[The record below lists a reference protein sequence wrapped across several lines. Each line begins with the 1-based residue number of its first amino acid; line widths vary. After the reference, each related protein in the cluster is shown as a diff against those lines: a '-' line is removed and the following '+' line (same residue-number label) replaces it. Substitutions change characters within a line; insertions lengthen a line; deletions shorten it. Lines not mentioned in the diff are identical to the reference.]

1 MAQKAPVRVC
11 LLIPLLV
18 HGVCGTTAAL
28 EVNFQQD
35 DTVLLQ
41 LGTDATS
48 FDLDRVSS
56 RKGVPTVT
64 SMVLHVN
71 ASQQKGQRQ
80 VEAADHMVNGA
91 SWSQLGQDIDGEAP
105 GDQSGKSVSLS
116 SDGSRVAIGAIN
128 NGGAGYSSGHVRV
141 FGLSGNTWSQLG
153 QDIDGEASYDYS
165 GWSVSLSSDGSRV
178 AIGASYNGGAGYWS
192 GHVRV
197 FGLSGNTWSQLGQDI
212 DGEASGDYSGGSV
225 SLSSD
230 GSRVAIGAHLND
242 GAGYVSGHVRVFG
255 LSGNTWSQ
263 LGQDIDGEASY
274 DYSGESV
281 SLSSDG
287 SRVAIGATGNGGAGY
302 RSGHVRVF
310 GLSGNTWSQLGQ
322 DIDGE
327 ASYDYSGWSVS
338 LSSDG
343 SRVAIGASYN
353 GGAGYRSGHVR
364 VFGLSGNT
372 WSQLGQDID
381 GEASGDRSGGS
392 VSLSSDGSRVA
403 IGAYFNDGAGSSS
416 GHVRVFGI
424 EAPTPVPSPA
434 PPAMTAA
441 AVGDPHLVN
450 MYGQRFDLLK
460 VGKHLL
466 VEVPQFAAE
475 SATLLAVAA
484 VAQRLGD
491 ACSDVYF
498 VSLNVTGKWADG
510 VREGGFHYTA
520 KQPQAH
526 RKGTGWLSF
535 HSIQLKTVWG
545 RTGGG
550 ISYLNLFVKNL
561 GKSGYPVGGL
571 LGGGDHA
578 SVTKPVLRCKRELVL

>member
-1 MAQKAPVRVC
+1 MAQKAPVRVF

-18 HGVCGTTAAL
+18 HGVCGTTAAS

-35 DTVLLQ
+35 HTVLLQ

-48 FDLDRVSS
+48 FDLARVGS
-56 RKGVPTVT
+56 RKGVPTVS

-105 GDQSGKSVSLS
+105 GD
-116 SDGSRVAIGAIN
+116 
-128 NGGAGYSSGHVRV
+128 
-141 FGLSGNTWSQLG
+141 
-153 QDIDGEASYDYS
+153 
-165 GWSVSLSSDGSRV
+165 
-178 AIGASYNGGAGYWS
+178 
-192 GHVRV
+192 
-197 FGLSGNTWSQLGQDI
+197 
-212 DGEASGDYSGGSV
+212 
-225 SLSSD
+225 
-230 GSRVAIGAHLND
+230 
-242 GAGYVSGHVRVFG
+242 
-255 LSGNTWSQ
+255 
-263 LGQDIDGEASY
+263 
-274 DYSGESV
+274 
-281 SLSSDG
+281 
-287 SRVAIGATGNGGAGY
+287 
-302 RSGHVRVF
+302 
-310 GLSGNTWSQLGQ
+310 
-322 DIDGE
+322 
-327 ASYDYSGWSVS
+327 
-338 LSSDG
+338 
-343 SRVAIGASYN
+343 
-353 GGAGYRSGHVR
+353 
-364 VFGLSGNT
+364 
-372 WSQLGQDID
+372 
-381 GEASGDRSGGS
+381 RSGGS

-403 IGAYFNDGAGSSS
+403 IGAIYNGGHS
-416 GHVRVFGI
+416 GHVRVFGLSGNTWSQFGRVAI
-424 EAPTPVPSPA
+424 GANYNDGAGSYSGHVRVFGTEAPTPVPSPA
-434 PPAMTAA
+434 PPAATAA

-450 MYGQRFDLLK
+450 MYGERFDLLK

-571 LGGGDHA
+571 LGGGDHS

>member
-1 MAQKAPVRVC
+1 SDGSRVAIGAIYNDGAGANSGHVRVFG
-11 LLIPLLV
+11 LS
-18 HGVCGTTAAL
+18 GNTWS
-28 EVNFQQD
+28 
-35 DTVLLQ
+35 Q
-41 LGTDATS
+41 LG
-48 FDLDRVSS
+48 RV
-56 RKGVPTVT
+56 
-64 SMVLHVN
+64 
-71 ASQQKGQRQ
+71 AI
-80 VEAADHMVNGA
+80 GA
-91 SWSQLGQDIDGEAP
+91 SWNDGAGSDSGHVRVFGLSGNTWSKLGQDIDGEAR
-105 GDQSGKSVSLS
+105 GDISGKSVSLS
-116 SDGSRVAIGAIN
+116 SDGSRVAIGASYN
-128 NGGAGYSSGHVRV
+128 DGAGSSSGHVRV

-153 QDIDGEASYDYS
+153 QDIDGEASYDFS
-165 GWSVSLSSDGSRV
+165 GTSVSLSSDGSRV
-178 AIGASYNGGAGYWS
+178 AIGASNNNGAGSDS

-212 DGEASGDYSGGSV
+212 DGEARGDYSGM
-225 SLSSD
+225 
-230 GSRVAIGAHLND
+230 
-242 GAGYVSGHVRVFG
+242 
-255 LSGNTWSQ
+255 
-263 LGQDIDGEASY
+263 
-274 DYSGESV
+274 SV

-287 SRVAIGATGNGGAGY
+287 SRVAIGATWNGGAGS

-310 GLSGNTWSQLGQ
+310 GT
-322 DIDGE
+322 
-327 ASYDYSGWSVS
+327 
-338 LSSDG
+338 
-343 SRVAIGASYN
+343 
-353 GGAGYRSGHVR
+353 
-364 VFGLSGNT
+364 
-372 WSQLGQDID
+372 
-381 GEASGDRSGGS
+381 
-392 VSLSSDGSRVA
+392 
-403 IGAYFNDGAGSSS
+403 
-416 GHVRVFGI
+416 

-434 PPAMTAA
+434 PPAATAA

-450 MYGQRFDLLK
+450 MYGERFDLLK

-571 LGGGDHA
+571 LGGGDHS

>member
-1 MAQKAPVRVC
+1 MEPVGAGHRWRSLWRSEWLVGVAEQRRQPRGHRSELQRRCWVIFRSRSRLRAFGQHMEPVGAGHRWRSLLRLQWRV
-11 LLIPLLV
+11 
-18 HGVCGTTAAL
+18 GVAEQRRQPRGHWSEL
-28 EVNFQQD
+28 ERRCWVRF
-35 DTVLLQ
+35 
-41 LGTDATS
+41 
-48 FDLDRVSS
+48 RS
-56 RKGVPTVT
+56 R
-64 SMVLHVN
+64 SRLR
-71 ASQQKGQRQ
+71 AFGQHMEQ
-80 VEAADHMVNGA
+80 VGA
-91 SWSQLGQDIDGEAP
+91 GHRWRSP
-105 GDQSGKSVSLS
+105 R
-116 SDGSRVAIGAIN
+116 RVAIGASNN
-128 NGGAGYSSGHVRV
+128 NGAGSDSGHVRV

-153 QDIDGEASYDYS
+153 QDIDGEA
-165 GWSVSLSSDGSRV
+165 R
-178 AIGASYNGGAGYWS
+178 
-192 GHVRV
+192 
-197 FGLSGNTWSQLGQDI
+197 
-212 DGEASGDYSGGSV
+212 GDYSGM
-225 SLSSD
+225 
-230 GSRVAIGAHLND
+230 
-242 GAGYVSGHVRVFG
+242 
-255 LSGNTWSQ
+255 
-263 LGQDIDGEASY
+263 
-274 DYSGESV
+274 SV

-287 SRVAIGATGNGGAGY
+287 SRVAIGATWNGGAGS

-310 GLSGNTWSQLGQ
+310 GT
-322 DIDGE
+322 
-327 ASYDYSGWSVS
+327 
-338 LSSDG
+338 
-343 SRVAIGASYN
+343 
-353 GGAGYRSGHVR
+353 
-364 VFGLSGNT
+364 
-372 WSQLGQDID
+372 
-381 GEASGDRSGGS
+381 
-392 VSLSSDGSRVA
+392 
-403 IGAYFNDGAGSSS
+403 
-416 GHVRVFGI
+416 

-434 PPAMTAA
+434 PPAATAA

-450 MYGQRFDLLK
+450 MYGERFDLLK

-571 LGGGDHA
+571 LGGGDHS

>member
-18 HGVCGTTAAL
+18 HGVCGTTAAA

-48 FDLDRVSS
+48 FDLARVSS

-165 GWSVSLSSDGSRV
+165 GWSVSLSSDGS
-178 AIGASYNGGAGYWS
+178 
-192 GHVRV
+192 
-197 FGLSGNTWSQLGQDI
+197 
-212 DGEASGDYSGGSV
+212 
-225 SLSSD
+225 
-230 GSRVAIGAHLND
+230 
-242 GAGYVSGHVRVFG
+242 HVRVFG

-274 DYSGESV
+274 DYSGMV

-287 SRVAIGATGNGGAGY
+287 SRVAIGATY
-302 RSGHVRVF
+302 
-310 GLSGNTWSQLGQ
+310 
-322 DIDGE
+322 
-327 ASYDYSGWSVS
+327 
-338 LSSDG
+338 
-343 SRVAIGASYN
+343 
-353 GGAGYRSGHVR
+353 
-364 VFGLSGNT
+364 
-372 WSQLGQDID
+372 
-381 GEASGDRSGGS
+381 
-392 VSLSSDGSRVA
+392 
-403 IGAYFNDGAGSSS
+403 NDGAGSKS
-416 GHVRVFGI
+416 GHVRIFGI

-434 PPAMTAA
+434 PAAVTAA

-450 MYGQRFDLLK
+450 IYGERFDLLK

-571 LGGGDHA
+571 LGGGDHS
-578 SVTKPVLRCKRELVL
+578 SVTKGVLRCKRELVL

>member
-18 HGVCGTTAAL
+18 HGVCGTTAAA

-48 FDLDRVSS
+48 FDLARVSS

-230 GSRVAIGAHLND
+230 GSRVPV
-242 GAGYVSGHVRVFG
+242 GAGHRWRSLLRLQWLVGVAEQRRQPRGHRSVLQRRCWVQVRSRSRLRAFG
-255 LSGNTWSQ
+255 Q
-263 LGQDIDGEASY
+263 HMEP
-274 DYSGESV
+274 V
-281 SLSSDG
+281 
-287 SRVAIGATGNGGAGY
+287 GAGHRW
-302 RSGHVRVF
+302 RSPRRSEWRVGVAEQRRSRSRLRAF
-310 GLSGNTWSQLGQ
+310 GQHM
-322 DIDGE
+322 E
-327 ASYDYSGWSVS
+327 PV
-338 LSSDG
+338 
-343 SRVAIGASYN
+343 
-353 GGAGYRSGHVR
+353 GAGHRWRSLLRLQWHGVAEQRRQPRGHRSDLQRRCWVKIR
-364 VFGLSGNT
+364 SRSHLWDRGTDAGAF
-372 WSQLGQDID
+372 
-381 GEASGDRSGGS
+381 AS
-392 VSLSSDGSRVA
+392 
-403 IGAYFNDGAGSSS
+403 AG
-416 GHVRVFGI
+416 
-424 EAPTPVPSPA
+424 
-434 PPAMTAA
+434 
-441 AVGDPHLVN
+441 
-450 MYGQRFDLLK
+450 
-460 VGKHLL
+460 
-466 VEVPQFAAE
+466 
-475 SATLLAVAA
+475 
-484 VAQRLGD
+484 
-491 ACSDVYF
+491 CSDCCC
-498 VSLNVTGKWADG
+498 SRGS
-510 VREGGFHYTA
+510 
-520 KQPQAH
+520 P
-526 RKGTGWLSF
+526 
-535 HSIQLKTVWG
+535 
-545 RTGGG
+545 
-550 ISYLNLFVKNL
+550 L
-561 GKSGYPVGGL
+561 GKY
-571 LGGGDHA
+571 
-578 SVTKPVLRCKRELVL
+578 LRGAF

>member
-230 GSRVAIGAHLND
+230 GSRVAIGA
-242 GAGYVSGHVRVFG
+242 
-255 LSGNTWSQ
+255 
-263 LGQDIDGEASY
+263 
-274 DYSGESV
+274 
-281 SLSSDG
+281 
-287 SRVAIGATGNGGAGY
+287 
-302 RSGHVRVF
+302 
-310 GLSGNTWSQLGQ
+310 
-322 DIDGE
+322 
-327 ASYDYSGWSVS
+327 
-338 LSSDG
+338 
-343 SRVAIGASYN
+343 
-353 GGAGYRSGHVR
+353 
-364 VFGLSGNT
+364 
-372 WSQLGQDID
+372 
-381 GEASGDRSGGS
+381 
-392 VSLSSDGSRVA
+392 
-403 IGAYFNDGAGSSS
+403 YFNDGAGSSS

>member
-1 MAQKAPVRVC
+1 SDGSRVAIGAIYNDGAGANSGHVRVFG
-11 LLIPLLV
+11 LS
-18 HGVCGTTAAL
+18 GNT
-28 EVNFQQD
+28 
-35 DTVLLQ
+35 
-41 LGTDATS
+41 
-48 FDLDRVSS
+48 
-56 RKGVPTVT
+56 
-64 SMVLHVN
+64 
-71 ASQQKGQRQ
+71 
-80 VEAADHMVNGA
+80 
-91 SWSQLGQDIDGEAP
+91 WSQLGQDIGGEAS
-105 GDQSGKSVSLS
+105 GDQSGWSVSLS
-116 SDGSRVAIGAIN
+116 SDGSRVAIGAN
-128 NGGAGYSSGHVRV
+128 YNDGAGSYSGHVRV

-165 GWSVSLSSDGSRV
+165 GASVSLSSDGSRV
-178 AIGASYNGGAGYWS
+178 AIGASW
-192 GHVRV
+192 
-197 FGLSGNTWSQLGQDI
+197 
-212 DGEASGDYSGGSV
+212 
-225 SLSSD
+225 
-230 GSRVAIGAHLND
+230 ND
-242 GAGYVSGHVRVFG
+242 GAGYNDGAGSSSGHVRVFG

-274 DYSGESV
+274 DFSGTSV

-287 SRVAIGATGNGGAGY
+287 SRVAIGASNNNGAGSD
-302 RSGHVRVF
+302 SGHVRVF

-327 ASYDYSGWSVS
+327 ARGDYSGMSVS

-343 SRVAIGASYN
+343 SRVAIGATWN
-353 GGAGYRSGHVR
+353 GGAGSRSGHVR
-364 VFGLSGNT
+364 VFGT
-372 WSQLGQDID
+372 
-381 GEASGDRSGGS
+381 
-392 VSLSSDGSRVA
+392 
-403 IGAYFNDGAGSSS
+403 
-416 GHVRVFGI
+416 

-434 PPAMTAA
+434 PPAATAA

-450 MYGQRFDLLK
+450 MYGERFDLLK

-571 LGGGDHA
+571 LGGGDHS

>member
-230 GSRVAIGAHLND
+230 GSRVAIVGVAEQRRQPRGHWSD
-242 GAGYVSGHVRVFG
+242 RQRRCWVQVRSRSRFRAFGQHMEPVGAGHRWRSLLRLQWLVGVAEQRRSRSRLRAFG
-255 LSGNTWSQ
+255 Q
-263 LGQDIDGEASY
+263 HMEP
-274 DYSGESV
+274 V
-281 SLSSDG
+281 
-287 SRVAIGATGNGGAGY
+287 GAGH
-302 RSGHVRVF
+302 RC
-310 GLSGNTWSQLGQ
+310 
-322 DIDGE
+322 
-327 ASYDYSGWSVS
+327 
-338 LSSDG
+338 
-343 SRVAIGASYN
+343 RVAIGASYN
-353 GGAGYRSGHVR
+353 DGAGSSSGHVR

>member
-1 MAQKAPVRVC
+1 MEPVGAGHRWRSLLRLQWLVGVAEQRRQPRGHWSVLQRRCWVLVRSRSRLRAFGQHMEPVGAGHRWRSLWRLQWRVGVAEQRRQPRGHRSALKRRCWVRV
-11 LLIPLLV
+11 
-18 HGVCGTTAAL
+18 
-28 EVNFQQD
+28 
-35 DTVLLQ
+35 
-41 LGTDATS
+41 
-48 FDLDRVSS
+48 RS
-56 RKGVPTVT
+56 R
-64 SMVLHVN
+64 SRLR
-71 ASQQKGQRQ
+71 AFGQ
-80 VEAADHMVNGA
+80 HMEPV
-91 SWSQLGQDIDGEAP
+91 
-105 GDQSGKSVSLS
+105 
-116 SDGSRVAIGAIN
+116 
-128 NGGAGYSSGHVRV
+128 GAGHR
-141 FGLSGNTWSQLG
+141 WR
-153 QDIDGEASYDYS
+153 
-165 GWSVSLSSDGSRV
+165 SLLRLQ
-178 AIGASYNGGAGYWS
+178 W
-192 GHVRV
+192 R
-197 FGLSGNTWSQLGQDI
+197 
-212 DGEASGDYSGGSV
+212 
-225 SLSSD
+225 
-230 GSRVAIGAHLND
+230 
-242 GAGYVSGHVRVFG
+242 
-255 LSGNTWSQ
+255 
-263 LGQDIDGEASY
+263 
-274 DYSGESV
+274 
-281 SLSSDG
+281 
-287 SRVAIGATGNGGAGY
+287 
-302 RSGHVRVF
+302 
-310 GLSGNTWSQLGQ
+310 
-322 DIDGE
+322 
-327 ASYDYSGWSVS
+327 
-338 LSSDG
+338 
-343 SRVAIGASYN
+343 
-353 GGAGYRSGHVR
+353 
-364 VFGLSGNT
+364 
-372 WSQLGQDID
+372 
-381 GEASGDRSGGS
+381 S

>member
-1 MAQKAPVRVC
+1 MEPVGAGHRWRSLWRLQWRVGVAEQRRQPRGHRSALKRRCWVRV
-11 LLIPLLV
+11 
-18 HGVCGTTAAL
+18 
-28 EVNFQQD
+28 
-35 DTVLLQ
+35 
-41 LGTDATS
+41 
-48 FDLDRVSS
+48 RS
-56 RKGVPTVT
+56 R
-64 SMVLHVN
+64 SRLR
-71 ASQQKGQRQ
+71 AFGQ
-80 VEAADHMVNGA
+80 HMEPV
-91 SWSQLGQDIDGEAP
+91 
-105 GDQSGKSVSLS
+105 
-116 SDGSRVAIGAIN
+116 
-128 NGGAGYSSGHVRV
+128 GAGHRWRSLLRLQWRVGVAEQRRQPRGH
-141 FGLSGNTWSQLG
+141 WS
-153 QDIDGEASYDYS
+153 D
-165 GWSVSLSSDGSRV
+165 R
-178 AIGASYNGGAGYWS
+178 
-192 GHVRV
+192 
-197 FGLSGNTWSQLGQDI
+197 
-212 DGEASGDYSGGSV
+212 
-225 SLSSD
+225 
-230 GSRVAIGAHLND
+230 
-242 GAGYVSGHVRVFG
+242 
-255 LSGNTWSQ
+255 
-263 LGQDIDGEASY
+263 
-274 DYSGESV
+274 
-281 SLSSDG
+281 
-287 SRVAIGATGNGGAGY
+287 
-302 RSGHVRVF
+302 
-310 GLSGNTWSQLGQ
+310 QLGQ

>member
-1 MAQKAPVRVC
+1 MEPVWPRGHRSELQRRCWVIFRSRSRLRAFGQHMEPVGAGHRWRSLLRLQWRV
-11 LLIPLLV
+11 
-18 HGVCGTTAAL
+18 GVAEQRRQPRGHWSEL
-28 EVNFQQD
+28 ERRCWVRF
-35 DTVLLQ
+35 
-41 LGTDATS
+41 
-48 FDLDRVSS
+48 RS
-56 RKGVPTVT
+56 R
-64 SMVLHVN
+64 SRLR
-71 ASQQKGQRQ
+71 AFGQHMEQ
-80 VEAADHMVNGA
+80 VGA
-91 SWSQLGQDIDGEAP
+91 GHRWRSP
-105 GDQSGKSVSLS
+105 R
-116 SDGSRVAIGAIN
+116 RVAIGASNN
-128 NGGAGYSSGHVRV
+128 NGAGSDSGHVRV

-153 QDIDGEASYDYS
+153 QDIDGEA
-165 GWSVSLSSDGSRV
+165 R
-178 AIGASYNGGAGYWS
+178 
-192 GHVRV
+192 
-197 FGLSGNTWSQLGQDI
+197 
-212 DGEASGDYSGGSV
+212 GDYSGM
-225 SLSSD
+225 
-230 GSRVAIGAHLND
+230 
-242 GAGYVSGHVRVFG
+242 
-255 LSGNTWSQ
+255 
-263 LGQDIDGEASY
+263 
-274 DYSGESV
+274 SV

-287 SRVAIGATGNGGAGY
+287 SRVAIGATWNGGAGS

-310 GLSGNTWSQLGQ
+310 GT
-322 DIDGE
+322 
-327 ASYDYSGWSVS
+327 
-338 LSSDG
+338 
-343 SRVAIGASYN
+343 
-353 GGAGYRSGHVR
+353 
-364 VFGLSGNT
+364 
-372 WSQLGQDID
+372 
-381 GEASGDRSGGS
+381 
-392 VSLSSDGSRVA
+392 
-403 IGAYFNDGAGSSS
+403 
-416 GHVRVFGI
+416 

-434 PPAMTAA
+434 PPAATAA

-450 MYGQRFDLLK
+450 MYGERFDLLK

-571 LGGGDHA
+571 LGGGDHS

>member
-18 HGVCGTTAAL
+18 HGVCGTTAAA

-48 FDLDRVSS
+48 FDLARVSS

-274 DYSGESV
+274 DYSGMV

-287 SRVAIGATGNGGAGY
+287 SRVAIGATY
-302 RSGHVRVF
+302 
-310 GLSGNTWSQLGQ
+310 
-322 DIDGE
+322 
-327 ASYDYSGWSVS
+327 
-338 LSSDG
+338 
-343 SRVAIGASYN
+343 
-353 GGAGYRSGHVR
+353 
-364 VFGLSGNT
+364 
-372 WSQLGQDID
+372 
-381 GEASGDRSGGS
+381 
-392 VSLSSDGSRVA
+392 
-403 IGAYFNDGAGSSS
+403 NDGAGSKS
-416 GHVRVFGI
+416 GHVRIFGI

-434 PPAMTAA
+434 PAAVTAA

-450 MYGQRFDLLK
+450 IYGERFDLLK

-571 LGGGDHA
+571 LGGGDHS
-578 SVTKPVLRCKRELVL
+578 SVTKGVLRCKRELVL

>member
-116 SDGSRVAIGAIN
+116 SDGSRVAIGA
-128 NGGAGYSSGHVRV
+128 
-141 FGLSGNTWSQLG
+141 
-153 QDIDGEASYDYS
+153 
-165 GWSVSLSSDGSRV
+165 
-178 AIGASYNGGAGYWS
+178 
-192 GHVRV
+192 
-197 FGLSGNTWSQLGQDI
+197 
-212 DGEASGDYSGGSV
+212 
-225 SLSSD
+225 
-230 GSRVAIGAHLND
+230 
-242 GAGYVSGHVRVFG
+242 
-255 LSGNTWSQ
+255 
-263 LGQDIDGEASY
+263 
-274 DYSGESV
+274 
-281 SLSSDG
+281 DG
-287 SRVAIGATGNGGAGY
+287 SRVAIGATGNGGAG
-302 RSGHVRVF
+302 
-310 GLSGNTWSQLGQ
+310 
-322 DIDGE
+322 
-327 ASYDYSGWSVS
+327 
-338 LSSDG
+338 
-343 SRVAIGASYN
+343 
-353 GGAGYRSGHVR
+353 
-364 VFGLSGNT
+364 
-372 WSQLGQDID
+372 
-381 GEASGDRSGGS
+381 
-392 VSLSSDGSRVA
+392 RVA